1 MDVNGSSKS
10 TDITGN
16 PPCGISLDLVQV
28 TYFVPFKCNY
38 STSHLQSAGIMPG
51 LQVSRCHVSLNFN
64 RVCPTQEIMP
74 VAFFSRKAH
83 QCSQQK
89 STLLLCSAK
98 GVRQK
103 NHKVSGLQPK
113 NRKTARANF
122 TFFQTTWGCSETLK
136 PQQHKRCTRYIFFW
150 YKAADLK
157 IWVPLDYSVIDYK

>member
-28 TYFVPFKCNY
+28 TYFVPFKYNY

-98 GVRQK
+98 GVCQK
-103 NHKVSGLQPK
+103 ITRCQ
-113 NRKTARANF
+113 
-122 TFFQTTWGCSETLK
+122 GCSPRTEK
-136 PQQHKRCTRYIFFW
+136 PPGPTSRSSKPPG
-150 YKAADLK
+150 D
-157 IWVPLDYSVIDYK
+157 VPRL

>member
-10 TDITGN
+10 TDITAS

-64 RVCPTQEIMP
+64 RVCPIQEIMP

-103 NHKVSGLQPK
+103 NHKVSGLQ
-113 NRKTARANF
+113 
-122 TFFQTTWGCSETLK
+122 GCSPRTEK
-136 PQQHKRCTRYIFFW
+136 PPGPTSRSSKPPG
-150 YKAADLK
+150 D
-157 IWVPLDYSVIDYK
+157 VPRL

>member
-10 TDITGN
+10 TDITAS
-16 PPCGISLDLVQV
+16 PPCGISLDLVQA

-98 GVRQK
+98 EVRKKKSQGVRVAAQEQK
-103 NHKVSGLQPK
+103 NRQGQLHVLPNHLGMF
-113 NRKTARANF
+113 RD
-122 TFFQTTWGCSETLK
+122 SETPAAQTMHAL
-136 PQQHKRCTRYIFFW
+136 HFFLVQSCRPE
-150 YKAADLK
+150 DLGS
-157 IWVPLDYSVIDYK
+157 PEL